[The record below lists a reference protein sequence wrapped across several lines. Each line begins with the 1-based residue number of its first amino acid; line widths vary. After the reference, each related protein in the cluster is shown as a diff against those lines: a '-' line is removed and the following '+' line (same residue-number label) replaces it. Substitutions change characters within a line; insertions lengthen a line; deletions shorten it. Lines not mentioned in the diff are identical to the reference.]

1 MKTAEQL
8 GLVNNVRRS
17 LLGVELA
24 IGLGKLELPDFNLAK
39 AKHLAQRS
47 IELTENGVI
56 GYTLFK
62 ASK

>member
-1 MKTAEQL
+1 
-8 GLVNNVRRS
+8 
-17 LLGVELA
+17 
-24 IGLGKLELPDFNLAK
+24 NLTK

-47 IELTENGVI
+47 IELIENGVI